1 MSIVNKSPSNPAL
14 LDKTKYPPKQKK
26 SKEYAEEC
34 CNCNI
39 IHFQVESYL
48 QQNISLY
55 LKLAFCTNYL
65 DLVTKQSQVAW

>member
-1 MSIVNKSPSNPAL
+1 MSIVNKSPSNPAI
-14 LDKTKYPPKQKK
+14 LDKINNPKTQK

-34 CNCNI
+34 CYCNI

-55 LKLAFCTNYL
+55 LKLAFCTN
-65 DLVTKQSQVAW
+65 